1 MISNIR
7 KIPKLFLYLLGHWSF
22 LKSINVV
29 KTKQL
34 IIVLFLAT
42 LTVLCEAIGLSI
54 IIPILSFIESG
65 NDLEKFKNSSLLT
78 KNVVNIQ
85 LSRYSYFPT
94 FYVFYSHI
102 FYFIETN

>member
-78 KNVVNIQ
+78 
-85 LSRYSYFPT
+85 
-94 FYVFYSHI
+94 
-102 FYFIETN
+102 